1 MRELCRRS
9 PDALPGCN
17 GLEEARSNIAVGH
30 RLYVARRFLES
41 GVSGPVE
48 RRALAAR
55 ALAPG
60 GELLRG
66 HRQDVKLHAGEAV
79 AAEVRRTAGKNAL
92 PVRLQ
97 VQA

>member
-1 MRELCRRS
+1 MRQLCRRS
-9 PDALPGCN
+9 SDALPRCN
-17 GLEEARSNIAVGH
+17 RLEQARSNIAVGH
-30 RLYVARRFLES
+30 RLYVAGRFLES

-55 ALAPG
+55 ASAPG
-60 GELLRG
+60 RELLRG

-79 AAEVRRTAGKNAL
+79 AAEMGRTSRKNPL

-97 VQA
+97 V